1 MKKEKAFLQKLDKIG
16 SLTQVVCLSLFLT
29 GVSAQDAFAEADV
42 PVAHV
47 VQQTNTVTGQV
58 VDETGETVIG
68 ASVVVE
74 GTTNGT
80 ITDFDGKFT
89 LNVPKGK
96 KIVVSFVDRKSV
108 V

>member
-1 MKKEKAFLQKLDKIG
+1 M
-16 SLTQVVCLSLFLT
+16 
-29 GVSAQDAFAEADV
+29 
-42 PVAHV
+42 
-47 VQQTNTVTGQV
+47 

-89 LNVPKGK
+89 LNVPERK
-96 KIVVSFVDRKSV
+96 KS
-108 V
+108 